1 MSGSKHIKICKN
13 QSFYKNKILVQNKR
27 NRIMPKIHAE
37 EWKKL
42 KVVCNA
48 SA

>member
-1 MSGSKHIKICKN
+1 MSESTNMKICGN
-13 QSFYKNKILVQNKR
+13 QPFYTKKILVQNKHD
-27 NRIMPKIHAE
+27 RIMPKIHAE

-42 KVVCNA
+42 KVACNA